1 LLLNT
6 KRTSLRD
13 YLLHAITGFLLLT
26 SLTGCNTRIQGCL
39 DVNAENFNLNAEQS
53 CDGCCTYPSLALSL
67 TQKWGDRNF
76 ALTDTLFDIN
86 GQPYRIRGLVYFLSE
101 WTWVDGQGVRY
112 HVDSVNVTC
121 LDGDLTYSPDNL
133 LVDTEHFNY
142 PMGLIRQA
150 PVMDSLRFVFG
161 LNQDFSCLDAD
172 ITGTPPELT
181 DQSPLWNPLSGTLE
195 TMRLIVQ
202 TDTAVESF
210 DTIFISDEAISTL
223 AYPFEFIPGEDSQ
236 FKLTV
241 DYSLWFKDVNTADT
255 ASFRHS
261 IITNFAT
268 SILPTQ

>member
-1 LLLNT
+1 MLRNT

-13 YLLHAITGFLLLT
+13 YFLPVMTGFLILI
-26 SLTGCNTRIQGCL
+26 SIAGCNTRIQGCL

-67 TQKWGDRNF
+67 TQRWGDRNF
-76 ALTDTLFDIN
+76 ALTDTLFDIH
-86 GQPYRIRGLVYFLSE
+86 GHPYRISGLVYFLSD
-101 WTWVDGQGVRY
+101 WTWVDGQGISY
-112 HVDSVNVTC
+112 HVDSVSATC

-142 PMGLIRQA
+142 TMGLTRQA
-150 PVMDSLRFVFG
+150 PVIDSLRFVFG
-161 LNQDFSCLDAD
+161 LTQDLSCLDAD
-172 ITGTPPELT
+172 NTGTPLELT
-181 DQSPLWNPLSGTLE
+181 DQFT
-195 TMRLIVQ
+195 
-202 TDTAVESF
+202 
-210 DTIFISDEAISTL
+210 
-223 AYPFEFIPGEDSQ
+223 PGEDSQ

-261 IITNFAT
+261 IITNFAG